1 MTAIKTNKLCK
12 FYGDVKAVDCL
23 DLEINEGEIFA
34 LLGQNGAGKTTLIK
48 MLIGLTKPT
57 SGEIIVLDKNI
68 KAQYDEIR
76 PYIAVSPQETSVAAK
91 LTVAENLKFIAGI
104 YGINAA
110 DVDGMIAKMH
120 LADKK
125 DTLASRLSGGQ
136 QRRLSIAMALITE
149 PKILFLDEPT
159 LGVDVMARRGLQ
171 EIVKSLRGRVTVVLT
186 THYLEEAEDLADRIA
201 VMSKGV
207 IKALGT
213 PNELMQSTGT
223 ASVEEAFIALVG
235 KESDWE

>member
-12 FYGDVKAVDCL
+12 YYGDVKAVNDL
-23 DLEINEGEIFA
+23 DLEIKQGEIFA

-48 MLIGLTKPT
+48 MLTGLTKPT
-57 SGEIIVLDKNI
+57 SGEIYILDKNI
-68 KAQYDEIR
+68 KTQYDDIR
-76 PYIAVSPQETSVAAK
+76 PLIAVSPQETSIAAK
-91 LTVAENLKFIAGI
+91 LTVKENLSFIAGI
-104 YGINAA
+104 YGTKNA
-110 DVDGMIAKMH
+110 DVDGIIAKMH

-125 DTLASRLSGGQ
+125 DTLAAKLSGGQ
-136 QRRLSIAMALITE
+136 QRRLSIAMALITK
-149 PKILFLDEPT
+149 PRILFLDEPT
-159 LGVDVMARRGLQ
+159 LGVDVMARRGLH
-171 EIVKSLRGRVTVVLT
+171 EIVRSLRGKVTVVLT
-186 THYLEEAEDLADRIA
+186 THYLEEAEALADHIA

-223 ASVEEAFIALVG
+223 GSVEDAFIALVG

>member
-1 MTAIKTNKLCK
+1 MTAIKTNKLCRS
-12 FYGDVKAVDCL
+12 YGDVKAVNCL
-23 DLEINEGEIFA
+23 DLEIKEGEIFA

-48 MLIGLTKPT
+48 MLTGLIKAD
-57 SGEIIVLDKNI
+57 SGDIYILEKNI
-68 KAQYDEIR
+68 RTQYAEIK
-76 PYIAVSPQETSVAAK
+76 PLIAVSPQETSVATK
-91 LTVAENLKFIAGI
+91 LTVRENLGFISGI
-104 YGINAA
+104 YGIKNA

-125 DTLASRLSGGQ
+125 DTLASKLSGGQ
-136 QRRLSIAMALITE
+136 QSRLSIAMALMTE

-171 EIVKSLRGRVTVVLT
+171 EIIRSLHGKVTVVLT
-186 THYLEEAEDLADRIA
+186 THYLEEAEALADRIA
-201 VMSKGV
+201 VMSKGN

-213 PNELMQSTGT
+213 PNELMRSTGT
-223 ASVEEAFIALVG
+223 GSVEDAFIALIG